1 MHAQLLEIRN
11 KIDFYLQKILKL
23 RNEETEI
30 LNALY
35 QQDDTINEPKLIFDE
50 TNRTIRWSGGLATV
64 SSKQFMLLKTLYNAQ
79 NHTAEINELEEAV
92 WSIAGSI
99 AKPFY
104 DIHSLSMLVC
114 RTRKKVILYD
124 FPYKIEC
131 VKTISTQQLQGYR
144 LVLNKIT
151 KKHYD
156 N

>member
-23 RNEETEI
+23 RNEETEM
-30 LNALY
+30 LNILY
-35 QQDDTINEPKLIFDE
+35 QQGDTISEPTLIFDE

-64 SSKQFMLLKTLYNAQ
+64 SSKQFALLKTLYNGH
-79 NHTAEINELEEAV
+79 NHTANIDELEEAV
-92 WSIAGSI
+92 WSIAGSME
-99 AKPFY
+99 KPFY